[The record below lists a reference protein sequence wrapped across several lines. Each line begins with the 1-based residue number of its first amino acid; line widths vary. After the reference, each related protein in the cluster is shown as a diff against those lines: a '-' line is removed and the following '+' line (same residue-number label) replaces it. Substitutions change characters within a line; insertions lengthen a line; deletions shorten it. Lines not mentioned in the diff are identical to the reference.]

1 MPILSAEISRERT
14 DHAPRSDARL
24 VKECLEGSDEAWAAL
39 IDKYKKLIFSISIKY
54 GFPRDEASDIFQA
67 VCLELL
73 SGLSNLRK
81 PEALPKWIMQVTSHK
96 CLHRRREQ
104 QRMVSESES
113 EHTEPAVPARTEA
126 ILTEAEEEQSLRQ
139 VISELQPRCRQ
150 LIHMLFFEE
159 PSRPYREVAAILG
172 IATGSIGF
180 IRQRC
185 LGRLRKRLLELGLS

>member
-1 MPILSAEISRERT
+1 M
-14 DHAPRSDARL
+14 
-24 VKECLEGSDEAWAAL
+24 KQCLEGSDEAWAAL
-39 IDKYKKLIFSISIKY
+39 IDKYKNLIFSIPIKY
-54 GFPRDEASDIFQA
+54 GFSRDEASDIFQT

-96 CLHRRREQ
+96 CLRRRREQ
-104 QRMVSESES
+104 QRMVSESGNEI
-113 EHTEPAVPARTEA
+113 TEPAVTHLTDA
-126 ILTEAEEEQSLRQ
+126 ILSEAEEEQSLRQ
-139 VISELQPRCRQ
+139 VISELSPRCRQ

-159 PSRPYREVAAILG
+159 PSRPYREVAATLG

>member
-1 MPILSAEISRERT
+1 MPILSAETSQERT
-14 DHAPRSDARL
+14 DHAPLSDAQL
-24 VKECLEGSDEAWAAL
+24 VKECLKGSDKAWAAL
-39 IDKYKKLIFSISIKY
+39 IDKYKNLIFSIPLKY
-54 GFPRDEASDIFQA
+54 GFPRDEAGDIFQA

-104 QRMVSESES
+104 QRMVSDSES
-113 EHTEPAVPARTEA
+113 EYTEPTAPSRTEA
-126 ILTEAEEEQSLRQ
+126 ILCEAEEEQCLRQ

-159 PSRPYREVAAILG
+159 PSRPYHDVAATLG